1 MKKLLAFA
9 GLSLGVLSF
18 QASAAFDPC
27 PMNETVFYAKTANHQ
42 KQVTVCKVGHA
53 YRYTFAKADGTVEKD
68 IIESEKKVSFDY
80 GSGHDY
86 AVATINFPVGKITYS
101 VGYVA
106 SSESNIDEH
115 NVTVYQNGKELA
127 VVKLDQKT
135 VLNAVHQFVN

>member
-1 MKKLLAFA
+1 MKKIISAVA
-9 GLSLGVLSF
+9 IVLGVLSF
-18 QASAAFDPC
+18 QANAAFDPC
-27 PMNETVFYAKTANHQ
+27 PMNETVFYAKTANHN
-42 KQVTVCKVGHA
+42 KTITVCKVGHA

-68 IIESEKKVSFDY
+68 IIESEKKVTFDY

-86 AVATINFPVGKITYS
+86 AVSTINFPVGKITYS
-101 VGYVA
+101 VGYIA

-135 VLNAVHQFVN
+135 VLNNVHSFIN